1 MEKSMHP
8 MADSDPED
16 GVSREVTIAE
26 NPSGAAT

>member
-1 MEKSMHP
+1 

-16 GVSREVTIAE
+16 DVSREVTIAE